1 MSQFKNPRKFAA
13 GDRVHVQA
21 QQIWQL
27 LVAILISR
35 KFEGHQAQIKVTYG
49 DLAKAMGKPS
59 QAGRSLIKPLWIIG
73 EFCKDVGIPTLNSI
87 VVNKATGIPGE
98 HVVLS
103 DGRSVADEMRAV
115 NAYDWAQISP
125 PTRGTL
131 LVVWNTIRELEL
143 E

>member
-1 MSQFKNPRKFAA
+1 MSQFKSPRKFAA

-27 LVAILISR
+27 LAALLIAR
-35 KFEGHQAQIKVTYG
+35 RFEGKQAQVTITYG

-73 EFCKDVGIPTLNSI
+73 EFCKDVGLPTLNSI
-87 VVNKATGIPGE
+87 VVNKLTGLPGE

-103 DGRSVADEMRAV
+103 DGRSIPAEMKAV

-131 LVVWNTIRELEL
+131 LVVWNNIRTLEL